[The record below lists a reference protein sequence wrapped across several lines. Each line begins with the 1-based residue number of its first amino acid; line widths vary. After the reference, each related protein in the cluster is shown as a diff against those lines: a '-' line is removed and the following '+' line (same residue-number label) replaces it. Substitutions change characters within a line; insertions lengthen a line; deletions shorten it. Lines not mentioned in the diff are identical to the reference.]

1 MNRSRENLPVTI
13 SADWR
18 SPIISATIYL
28 RVARRGSIIADVI
41 PLKSTDMAFPKS
53 KQRRL
58 VVDDLQYIACV
69 SENGRTE
76 DGGIKL
82 RVVVQADYGHES
94 LCVIS
99 GMVNRDYWMDFPNND
114 MEKTFAITPR
124 VICELIRYALN
135 NGWDP
140 NKSKTQASVELDN
153 GRLFAIMER
162 VGISRR

>member
-1 MNRSRENLPVTI
+1 MQDYRP
-13 SADWR
+13 
-18 SPIISATIYL
+18 
-28 RVARRGSIIADVI
+28 GSVITAVI

-82 RVVVQADYGHES
+82 RVVAQADYGHES

-99 GMVNRDYWMDFPNND
+99 GMVNRDYWMDFPDND

-153 GRLFAIMER
+153 DRLFAIMER
-162 VGISRR
+162 VGIPRR

>member
-1 MNRSRENLPVTI
+1 MNV
-13 SADWR
+13 
-18 SPIISATIYL
+18 
-28 RVARRGSIIADVI
+28 DVI

-82 RVVVQADYGHES
+82 RVVAQADYGHES

-153 GRLFAIMER
+153 DRLFAIMER
-162 VGISRR
+162 VGIPRR